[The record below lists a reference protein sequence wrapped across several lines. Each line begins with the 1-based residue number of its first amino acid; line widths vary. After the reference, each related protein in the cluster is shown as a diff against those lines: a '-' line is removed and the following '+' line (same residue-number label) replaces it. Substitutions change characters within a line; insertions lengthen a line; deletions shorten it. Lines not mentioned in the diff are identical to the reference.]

1 MPIYC
6 ARLCEYQFKCAHFAN
21 IFIQSKFNPNFKLI
35 PNDPKY
41 AIKNANT
48 DEKTTNQIP
57 IQTITQQELGRPK
70 MSKDKQKICVKTG
83 KSKTYNLVHPKRLAA
98 NIHF

>member
-1 MPIYC
+1 MPTLQTYSFKVNLIQI
-6 ARLCEYQFKCAHFAN
+6 LSSYQAT
-21 IFIQSKFNPNFKLI
+21 L
-35 PNDPKY
+35 Y
-41 AIKNANT
+41 AIKNANA

-70 MSKDKQKICVKTG
+70 MSKDKQEICVKTG

-98 NIHF
+98 NIYF

>member
-1 MPIYC
+1 M
-6 ARLCEYQFKCAHFAN
+6 L
-21 IFIQSKFNPNFKLI
+21 S
-35 PNDPKY
+35 
-41 AIKNANT
+41 KNANA

-70 MSKDKQKICVKTG
+70 MSKDKQEICVKTG

-98 NIHF
+98 NIYF